1 MANIDS
7 GYQSHPLTA
16 ELYDHVI
23 PYRDRPDTEFYVE
36 MARKSGGPVLELGCG
51 TGRVLLPMA
60 RAGIDIVG
68 LDLSPYMLDVCRKK
82 IEGEPVDVQNR
93 IRLVQGDMR
102 SFDLEGPF
110 TLITIPFRGFQHLLE
125 VQDQMACLNTIR
137 QHLAHHGRFILD
149 LFNPSLTHLAEMDL
163 GEEFGEEPV
172 FQMPDGRE
180 VVRTHRITDRDYHRQ
195 IIHPEL
201 IYTITHPD
209 GKQEKHV
216 HAFSMRYFFHF
227 EAEHLLARC
236 GFKIEALYADYD
248 RSPYGSTYPG
258 ELIFVALS
266 RDQQGQTTRP

>member
-1 MANIDS
+1 MKKG

-23 PYRDRPDTEFYVE
+23 PYRERTDIEFYVE
-36 MARKSGGPVLELGCG
+36 LARKSGGPVLELGCG

-82 IEGEPVDVQNR
+82 VAREPDAVQDR
-93 IRLVQGDMR
+93 IRLIQGDMR

-110 TLITIPFRGFQHLLE
+110 ALITIPFRGFQHLLE
-125 VQDQMACLNTIR
+125 VEDQIACLNTVR
-137 QHLAHHGRFILD
+137 QHLAPRGVFILD
-149 LFNPSLTHLAEMDL
+149 VFNPSLTHLAEL
-163 GEEFGEEPV
+163 EPGEKFGEEPP
-172 FQMPDGRE
+172 FQMPDGRA

-195 IIHPEL
+195 IMHPEL

-209 GKQEKHV
+209 GREERHV
-216 HAFSMRYFFHF
+216 HAFSMRYLFRY

-236 GFKIEALYADYD
+236 GFEVEELYADYD

-258 ELIFVALS
+258 ELIFVTSS
-266 RDQQGQTTRP
+266 REQEGQPPRP